1 MCPLVGR
8 LALSMASSRKVI
20 PIAPVSGAS
29 DDGEQFV
36 STYQKQATIYPRAVK
51 GWFATWRWVFV
62 WLTQLLFYGLPWLQ
76 WGGRQAVLFDLDA
89 QRFYIFGLLLHL
101 QDLIF
106 LAALQVRCGQG
117 PRRVGSC
124 GRGRR
129 GRECLPHPDHE
140 PHRVCAN
147 LPGGR
152 CRHRGFGGLGQNC
165 QCRPGQCGV
174 DVGEPALA
182 LGRSA
187 RACRPVG
194 PIVFEVRGWEHRA
207 GADTASTKQFKKSAF
222 FVPR

>member
-1 MCPLVGR
+1 MQSAVQLPADR
-8 LALSMASSRKVI
+8 
-20 PIAPVSGAS
+20 IAPASLQALRPGRAPRRRPLKVSR
-29 DDGEQFV
+29 
-36 STYQKQATIYPRAVK
+36 RAVAAAA
-51 GWFATWRWVFV
+51 WATAFSLYLWVF
-62 WLTQLLFYGLPWLQ
+62 
-76 WGGRQAVLFDLDA
+76 AVLFDLEA

-147 LPGGR
+147 LSGGR